1 MNWEDLSFPAQLGIV
16 AGFGVVL
23 IVAFFFLYVQSTQ
36 DQIEVLKRQ
45 IRELNDSIEEG
56 KRTAARLNEFKQ
68 EVRKLE
74 DRFTMFKEII
84 PEKIEFQVLLKYF
97 DTISSETS
105 VGIKS
110 IAPQPLR
117 PLGFYQEYP
126 IQIKMIGS
134 YHNIIQ
140 FFLKIKTLKRIINV
154 SGMLMERR
162 KVEQGDQDLDK
173 PISVGFT
180 ATTFMFVPEGKRGKA
195 GAGAGAQ
202 IGPRRRGTPP
212 GAGGGGI

>member
-1 MNWEDLSFPAQLGIV
+1 MNWEELSFPAQLGIV
-16 AGFGVVL
+16 AGLGVVL
-23 IVAFFFLYVQSTQ
+23 IIAFFFIYVQSTQ

-84 PEKIEFQVLLKYF
+84 PEKIEYNILLKYF
-97 DTISSETS
+97 DTIASETS
-105 VGIKS
+105 TVIKS
-110 IAPQPLR
+110 MVPQQQR
-117 PLGFYQEYP
+117 PQGFYSEYP

-134 YHNIIQ
+134 YHNIIA
-140 FFLKIKTLKRIINV
+140 FYLKIKNLKRIINV

-162 KVEQGDQDLDK
+162 KFEQGEQDLDK
-173 PISVGFT
+173 PISVTFT
-180 ATTFMFVPEGKRGKA
+180 ATTFMFVPEGKRVKIGAGQQAGTRRRGAAA
-195 GAGAGAQ
+195 GAG
-202 IGPRRRGTPP
+202 I
-212 GAGGGGI
+212 